1 MEIAIEKKSKT
12 GRPRTLEPNTKY
24 GFIKV
29 HPSIHNT
36 LKSIAKKE
44 ERNLRTV
51 TERILKK
58 ALQLEGYEEF
68 NSNE

>member
-1 MEIAIEKKSKT
+1 MEIAIEKKSRI

-29 HPSIHNT
+29 HQSIHET

-44 ERNLRTV
+44 ERNIQTV

-58 ALQLEGYEEF
+58 ALQQEGYEVLD
-68 NSNE
+68 SNN